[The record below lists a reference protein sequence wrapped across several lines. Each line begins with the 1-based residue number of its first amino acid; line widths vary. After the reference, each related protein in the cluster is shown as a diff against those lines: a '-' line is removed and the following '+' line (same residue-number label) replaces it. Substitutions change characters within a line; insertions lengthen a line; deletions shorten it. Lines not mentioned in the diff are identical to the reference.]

1 MLALKWE
8 MWVITGLA
16 SFLVCYISQILQ
28 SVTVKETVAYGR
40 AGTIAEEV
48 LSAIRI
54 VAAYAGEEKEV
65 KRYDNLLN
73 HPREY

>member
-1 MLALKWE
+1 M
-8 MWVITGLA
+8 
-16 SFLVCYISQILQ
+16 
-28 SVTVKETVAYGR
+28 TVKETVAYGR

-65 KRYDNLLN
+65 KRYDNLLS
-73 HPREY
+73 HPRKHYVCQFVLNVVVTLQTLFAYLHVYN